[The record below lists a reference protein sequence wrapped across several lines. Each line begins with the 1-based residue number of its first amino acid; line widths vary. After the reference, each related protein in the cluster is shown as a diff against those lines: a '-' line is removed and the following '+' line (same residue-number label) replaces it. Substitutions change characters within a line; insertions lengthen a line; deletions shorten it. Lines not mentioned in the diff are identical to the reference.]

1 MAGERTVEG
10 YIADLSG
17 WRAEATSALVALVR
31 EAAPD
36 ATGSI
41 KWAQPVF
48 DSNGPAVWIKA
59 FPRWV
64 SIGFWRGAEL
74 EDAHGALEGDGT
86 RMKHVKVRD
95 GAETPREA
103 ITDYVRQAVALNAE
117 KGDPTRRG

>member
-1 MAGERTVEG
+1 MAGERTIEG
-10 YIADLSG
+10 YIDGLKA
-17 WRAEATSALVALVR
+17 WQAEAAAALVAVVR

-36 ATGSI
+36 AKGSI

-48 DSNGPAVWIKA
+48 ESNGPAVWIKA

-74 EDAHGALEGDGT
+74 VDSHGVLEGDGT

-95 GAETPREA
+95 GDEIPREA
-103 ITDYVRQAVALNAE
+103 IADYVRQAIALNAE
-117 KGDPTRRG
+117 KGNPTRRG